1 MRINSYKEV
10 IPMKKLTAVLL
21 ALFMMISF
29 AACGERGNGKT
40 TTDTNSQT
48 EDSDTK
54 GNTLENKKGESK
66 EEYDNLLITLYAD
79 SESEDY
85 KSLKGKTEN
94 IKTGIDPESS
104 SGCFK
109 FVSQKNGVKVRLEAI
124 MWSPIVDDFEVTDTV
139 FEISTEKDKIYEFDC
154 YVTETIPDYRLV
166 AEYGE
171 MKATYYLAMDGYE
184 VVTKLLMVDEGFTP
198 EEITKDSAFYNLC
211 VARAAS
217 DVYYEGFV
225 EDDDPGVIWDTFAY
239 AVTLNHAMINGENY
253 EDEIGLTEFEAK
265 AYMDAMY
272 YDYNFSGNYP
282 ELPEKCNVKNSMGQY
297 DRYDVTPCL
306 FERFCVNEFYGV
318 DDNADGTLSVKIRID
333 DYRFEGYAEFGYAVI
348 VKSDAGSPFGYV
360 ITDVV
365 DCELPVG

>member
-1 MRINSYKEV
+1 
-10 IPMKKLTAVLL
+10 MKKITAVLL
-21 ALFMMISF
+21 ALIMLLSF
-29 AACGERGNGKT
+29 AACGGKGDGET
-40 TTDTNSQT
+40 TTDAPSQT
-48 EDSDTK
+48 EEAKTK
-54 GNTLENKKGESK
+54 DNGSANDKDGNK
-66 EEYDNLLITLYAD
+66 EADGDDLLMTLYID
-79 SESEDY
+79 SASEDY
-85 KSLKGKTEN
+85 QSLKGKIETIN
-94 IKTGIDPESS
+94 TGIDPQTSA
-104 SGCFK
+104 GCFR
-109 FVSQKNGVKVRLEAI
+109 FISPKNGVKVRLEAI
-124 MWSPIVDDFEVTDTV
+124 MWSPIVDEFEVTETV
-139 FEISTEKDKIYEFDC
+139 FEISTEKGKIYEFDC
-154 YVTETIPDYRLV
+154 YVTETIPDYRIV

-171 MKATYYLAMDGYE
+171 MNADYYLAMDGYE
-184 VVTKLLMVDEGFTP
+184 VVTKLLMVDKGFVP
-198 EEITKDSAFYNLC
+198 EEITEDSPFYSLC

-217 DVYYEGFV
+217 DIYYEGFV
-225 EDDDPGVIWDTFAY
+225 EYDDPGVIWDTFAY

-253 EDEIGLTEFEAK
+253 EDEIELTEFEAK

-348 VKSDAGSPFGYV
+348 VKPDANSPFGYV

-365 DCELPVG
+365 DCDLPRG